1 MLDILLIL
9 CSRYTRD
16 DWGDYFWEELIQKKW
31 VTIDIIPSA
40 FQVKNSDGN
49 LFLTMCMAGIV
60 IESQKLMTNRLSDLV
75 KGAKHWMIGFYLS
88 CTTSLPFAVLI
99 KLPLYSISPSL
110 FLLPF
115 GIIHIC
121 FLKIKQVILL
131 EWELYDSHE
140 FSQIYN
146 SGVKNRACVFV
157 DTQEMFVEEQCP
169 LDVCLNE

>member
-16 DWGDYFWEELIQKKW
+16 DWGIIYGKNLSKKKW

-40 FQVKNSDGN
+40 FQVKNRDGN
-49 LFLTMCMAGIV
+49 LFLTTCMAGIV
-60 IESQKLMTNRLSDLV
+60 IESQNLMTNRLSDLV
-75 KGAKHWMIGFYLS
+75 KAAKYRMIGFYLS

-131 EWELYDSHE
+131 
-140 FSQIYN
+140 
-146 SGVKNRACVFV
+146 
-157 DTQEMFVEEQCP
+157 
-169 LDVCLNE
+169 